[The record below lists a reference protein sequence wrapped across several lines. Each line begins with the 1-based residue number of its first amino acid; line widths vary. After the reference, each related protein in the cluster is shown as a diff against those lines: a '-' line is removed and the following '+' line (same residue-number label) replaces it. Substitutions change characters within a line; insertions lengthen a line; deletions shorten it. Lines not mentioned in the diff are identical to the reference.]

1 MEYISEIIDKLGT
14 DNIEYYGLLEP
25 SDKYAQGIDVN
36 VSPRQEPWEGP
47 AVYFLTDEVGLLLKV
62 GQTANLHNRM
72 FRQYKCVV
80 NATNNRIRE
89 HIREVSYM
97 RVYYIPLQEH
107 AIDKFGYEL
116 KTSYSSALEYH
127 LLKEYK
133 KTYDRLPELNTMIK

>member
-25 SDKYAQGIDVN
+25 SDKYAQGIDVS

-47 AVYFLTDEVGLLLKV
+47 AVYFLTD
-62 GQTANLHNRM
+62 
-72 FRQYKCVV
+72 
-80 NATNNRIRE
+80 

-97 RVYYIPLQEH
+97 RVYYIPLEEH
-107 AIDKFGYEL
+107 AINKFGYEL